1 MSNVGESGI
10 WRKVRRLSDDDRP
23 SSSWLAE
30 SHKGSLVVKT
40 FPRPTPS
47 LVDHLESLTALHH
60 PHLPEYWPVVHSKE
74 AVHLVRPYYQGADLS
89 GHTIDRPRWR
99 AWAQTLLEALL
110 PIHALGLRHGDLK
123 PSNVIL
129 SKERLVLVDPCYDQ
143 EQMATLRYAAPEV
156 TGLVSASPSPASDL
170 YSLGLLLAELALGA
184 PVRRAGNLN
193 ALLKE
198 HMQPLPSHPP
208 EGFTFKDWEW
218 LGRLCHPQPAQRYTT
233 ATAALADLRDIA
245 LNPTKVLGTQDH
257 AHQLRPPSWCGRDEE
272 LQALISAID
281 DAHTKAVRISA
292 PSGLGKSA
300 LLREFRRRI
309 PPQLEVITLPS
320 DPEDRAKPAEVLAAN
335 LGAARM
341 SIDELAARL
350 NRRKGG
356 VLMFDD
362 LQWATPTTSE
372 LVRNL
377 YERLAEHWTMVLAH
391 RPGEAVWPAERTLE
405 LSPLKKSETVALCQS
420 MLGPCGKGLTGR
432 VHQLTQ
438 GSPLMVEAL
447 LRGLWERG
455 NLRQMQQEWH
465 LLEGPDTQVSLA
477 SSFILR
483 ERLLGLEDD
492 LRAALQ
498 LGALCGRRF
507 HREWLR
513 PLLPAADMGQVV
525 EQLAER
531 YLVFSH
537 EDGTVEFVHDK
548 IREEALSQLSAEEA
562 VQRHM
567 DILHTLE
574 QDFGE
579 EYHQR
584 VHHAKLADCRERA
597 WEPARLGALESLQKS
612 QWHSA
617 AQLLEIALED
627 PHLDSAEKV
636 RLGAEWGDC
645 EAKVG
650 RPFVADR
657 VIEKVRRHA
666 SSPEEHVRLNL
677 VALWALA
684 GTSDPENLDRRMKL
698 LRQTAEHLG
707 EPDPAEVSGLDFVR
721 EILMILLPLRR
732 SRSADTPDLFDY
744 YFNVCQTAFEFNQD
758 LMHVF
763 ATVAGWN
770 HIKRSNSLTSQ
781 GLRLNLLLHVVT
793 LASFLGKHSWAMP
806 RVYDLLGRLHDLDDH
821 MKGILLFRAA
831 LPIANSGRLREALSS
846 FESGFKVLEP
856 FGYDARTVYQFQT
869 AFQFFAGRRHEAL
882 SAARVFRELDSLS
895 KDHLNRLATSVTLSL
910 IGEKIA
916 LEDLQKLGPDRK
928 LFLLNRLLIGLQHF
942 LAGRLTESILSLRE
956 ADSYRG
962 IGPGFYSGFPANW
975 LTTAYRYLIE
985 RMPNEAYALKK
996 KLLRLAKKSV
1006 RRARKLGAKFPL
1018 CLPHALRE
1026 QALLANLRGDDA
1038 AARHFFHRSEQVAL
1052 KIGMPFEIAWTLYAR
1067 ARVAQAAGWP
1077 EADPMITR
1085 RTRDFLASFEYF
1097 VPGLE
1102 TAASTAEPV
1111 PQPAHADRFQS
1122 LLQWGREIALTIEP
1136 SHTFARLHEAAVDL
1150 LRTPQVAI
1158 LNHSLEV
1165 LAGRAAFSREAA
1177 GKALLGLPTELDR
1190 STVAQQIASAV
1201 YWPIREQGHIRY
1213 LLVASHTES
1222 DSLHSEDTHTLAA
1235 HLAAVTEAALQ
1246 NGATFAE
1253 ERRQQEAARQ
1263 QAREFEALFRDSSLS
1278 LAVCDSRGLLLERN
1292 TRFEVGLGPIQRI
1305 QQAFLTED
1313 QPLLAELLQTAGTQ
1327 EIRYLSSDHAV
1338 LWAQLTVTPLP
1349 GKEYLLAL
1357 LDVSDQRR
1365 QYLEQLETVEQ
1376 RLLASELHD
1385 SLSAPLVALHMRL
1398 QLAQAKGEKLDGELL
1413 AQLKSEAGNLRN
1425 QLLNVEQVLRRVPEE
1440 QDLQTELRKYLEEI
1454 PDLEVDFQYRLPRS
1468 PKGMTC
1474 LFLYRIVCEAVTNV
1488 RRHAGTNR
1496 CSVHLWHQDHTL
1508 HCTVSDQ
1515 GRGFDQPTSGRQGL
1529 HNIRHR
1535 VQLLGGECRVTSAP
1549 GKGTR
1554 LSVRVPN
1561 PHL

>member
-1 MSNVGESGI
+1 MSNVGESGL
-10 WRKVRRLSDDDRP
+10 WRNIRRLSADDRP

-30 SHKGSLVVKT
+30 SHKGPLVVKS
-40 FPRPTPS
+40 FPRPGSS
-47 LVDHLESLTALHH
+47 LIDHLEALTSLRH
-60 PHLPEYWPVVHSKE
+60 PNLPEYWPLVHAKE
-74 AVHLVRPYYQGADLS
+74 VVHLVRPFYEGQDLCR
-89 GHTIDRPRWR
+89 HTTDRPQWR
-99 AWAQTLLEALL
+99 SWAQTLLEALQ

-143 EQMATLRYAAPEV
+143 EHLATLRYAVPEV
-156 TGLVSASPSPASDL
+156 TGLISAAPSPAADL

-184 PVRRAGNLN
+184 PVRRAGNLK

-198 HMQPLPSHPP
+198 HMQPLHAHPP

-218 LGRLCHPQPAQRYTT
+218 LSRLCHPQPAQRYTST
-233 ATAALADLRDIA
+233 AAALADLRDIA
-245 LNPTKVLGTQDH
+245 LNPAKVLGTQDH
-257 AHQLRPPSWCGRDEE
+257 ATELRHPSWCGRDEE
-272 LQALISAID
+272 LQALISAVD
-281 DAHTKAVRISA
+281 DTHTKAVRISA

-405 LSPLKKSETVALCQS
+405 LSPLKKSETAALCQS
-420 MLGPCGKGLTGR
+420 MLGPCGKDLTGR
-432 VHQLTQ
+432 VHQLAQ

-455 NLRQMQQEWH
+455 NLRQKQQEWH

-513 PLLPAADMGQVV
+513 PLLPAADSDEVV
-525 EQLAER
+525 EQLAQR

-537 EDGTVEFVHDK
+537 EDGAVEFVHDK
-548 IREEALSQLSAEEA
+548 IREEALSQLSENEA
-562 VQRHM
+562 VQRHLS
-567 DILHTLE
+567 ILHILE
-574 QDFGE
+574 RDFAE

-597 WEPARLGALESLQKS
+597 WEPARLGARQSLKKS

-617 AQLLEIALED
+617 AELLEIALED

-657 VIEKVRRHA
+657 VIENVRRHA
-666 SSPEEHVRLNL
+666 SSSEEHVKLNL
-677 VALWALA
+677 IALWALA
-684 GTSDPENLDRRMKL
+684 GASEPEHLDRRMRL
-698 LRQTAEHLG
+698 LRHTAEQLG
-707 EPDPAEVSGLDFVR
+707 EPVPM
-721 EILMILLPLRR
+721 EIGKLMIFKEFVAAFLPRR
-732 SRSADTPDLFDY
+732 DNQSAESSTLFNY
-744 YFNVCQTAFEFNQD
+744 YFNVIQTGFESNQD

-763 ATVAGWN
+763 GTFAGWN
-770 HIKRSNSLTSQ
+770 RTRHSSSAESADFKMCLWIQVATL
-781 GLRLNLLLHVVT
+781 VT
-793 LASFLGKHSWAMP
+793 FAGAHFWAIP
-806 RVYDLLGRLHDLDDH
+806 RIYEVLEQLDTCDEQ
-821 MKGILLFRAA
+821 MKATILFRSA
-831 LPIANSGRLREALSS
+831 LPFANSGRLKEALAS
-846 FESGFKVLEP
+846 FESAFQILEP
-856 FGYDARTVYQFQT
+856 SGYDARSVYQFQT
-869 AFQFFAGRRHEAL
+869 AFHFFAGKRREAL
-882 SAARVFRELDSLS
+882 VAAQELRRLDSLS
-895 KDHLNRLATSVTLSL
+895 NDQLNRLATSVTLSL

-928 LFLLNRLLIGLQHF
+928 LFLLNRLVFGLQHL
-942 LAGRLTESILSLRE
+942 LAGRLTEAILSLRE

-962 IGPGFYSGFPANW
+962 IGPGFYTGLPANW
-975 LTTAYRYLIE
+975 LTTAYRHLIE
-985 RMPNEAYALKK
+985 RLPNEAYALKK
-996 KLLRLAKKSV
+996 RLLRLAKKSV

-1026 QALLANLRGDDA
+1026 QALLANLRGDDE
-1038 AARHFFHRSEQVAL
+1038 AARHFFGRSEQVAL

-1077 EADPMITR
+1077 EADPEITR

-1097 VPGLE
+1097 VPGLDAVG
-1102 TAASTAEPV
+1102 AATPIT
-1111 PQPAHADRFQS
+1111 QPAQADRFQS

-1136 SHTFARLHEAAVDL
+1136 AHTFARLHEAAVDL
-1150 LRTPQVAI
+1150 LRTPGVAI
-1158 LNHSLEV
+1158 LSQSLEV
-1165 LAGRAAFSREAA
+1165 LAGQAAFSREAA
-1177 GKALLGLPTELDR
+1177 GRALLGLPTELDR

-1201 YWPIREQGHIRY
+1201 YWPIQGQDGLRY

-1222 DSLHSEDTHTLAA
+1222 ESLHSEDTHTLAA

-1246 NGATFAE
+1246 NGATFAQ
-1253 ERRQQEAARQ
+1253 ERRQQEAARR
-1263 QAREFEALFRDSSLS
+1263 QAQEFEGLFRDSSLS

-1292 TRFEVGLGPIQRI
+1292 TRFEAGLGPLVRI

-1313 QPLLAELLQTAGTQ
+1313 QPLFAELLHAPGTQ
-1327 EIRYLSSDHAV
+1327 EIRYLNSDHAV

-1349 GKEYLLAL
+1349 AGEYLLSL

-1398 QLAQAKGEKLDGELL
+1398 QLAQSQGEKLDGELL
-1413 AQLKSEAGNLRN
+1413 AQLKSEAGNLRD

-1440 QDLQTELRKYLEEI
+1440 QDLETELRLFFSGLSQ
-1454 PDLEVDFQYRLPRS
+1454 LEVDFQYQLPRS
-1468 PKGMTC
+1468 PKGMAC

-1496 CSVHLWHQDHTL
+1496 CSVHLWHQEHTL
-1508 HCTVSDQ
+1508 HCSVSDQ
-1515 GRGFDQPTSGRQGL
+1515 GRGFNQPTPGRHGL
-1529 HNIRHR
+1529 HNISHR
-1535 VQLLGGECRVTSAP
+1535 AQMLGGECQVTSAP
-1549 GKGTR
+1549 GKGTT
-1554 LSVRVPN
+1554 LTVRMPDS
-1561 PHL
+1561 H